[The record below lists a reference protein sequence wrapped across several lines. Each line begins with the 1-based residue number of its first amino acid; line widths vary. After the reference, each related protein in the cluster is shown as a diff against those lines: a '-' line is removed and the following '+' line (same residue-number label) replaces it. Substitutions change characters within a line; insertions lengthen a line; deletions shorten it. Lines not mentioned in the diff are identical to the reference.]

1 MAGASYFNYEDN
13 FNTLSK
19 KISFQIDTLINDG
32 IGYDMKIDNSERRII
47 DLELEILKYNSTLN
61 FYGERIKKLEEEV
74 EILQN
79 IIIGFTE

>member
-1 MAGASYFNYEDN
+1 MAGASYFNYEDSLN
-13 FNTLSK
+13 KLSQTIK
-19 KISFQIDTLINDG
+19 VQIDTLTNDG
-32 IGYDMKIDNSERRII
+32 IVYDTKIDNSERRII